1 MHPLVTRVKVVA
13 DLVAHQILLKLLME
27 LPEGHG
33 YFRLPCVLQMPLRT
47 LQLPVVIS
55 ENIQIP
61 CMQHKLVTI
70 LKTVAL
76 TISVLGE
83 MVDSVNFVFHTKVQ
97 IPSIIY
103 FHVPHHL
110 FSPVPLSH
118 MKFYYEKWFVVLT
131 SWIL

>member
-1 MHPLVTRVKVVA
+1 MHPLFTRVNVVA
-13 DLVAHQILLKLLME
+13 DLVAHQILLKLLVE

-33 YFRLPCVLQMPLRT
+33 YFRLPCVLQMPFRT
-47 LQLPVVIS
+47 LQVPVVIS

-76 TISVLGE
+76 TISVLDE

-103 FHVPHHL
+103 LYVPHHFFL
-110 FSPVPLSH
+110 PDILS
-118 MKFYYEKWFVVLT
+118 FVALYCKH
-131 SWIL
+131 